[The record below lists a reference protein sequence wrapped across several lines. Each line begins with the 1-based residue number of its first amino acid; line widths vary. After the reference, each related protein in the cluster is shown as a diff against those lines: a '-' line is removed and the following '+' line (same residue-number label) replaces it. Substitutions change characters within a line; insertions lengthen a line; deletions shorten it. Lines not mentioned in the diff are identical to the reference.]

1 MKCFSK
7 YCSFKE
13 EIYPKEKEL
22 TIDLCVS
29 LNIFATENDTLIK
42 ECTSDTLISL
52 NKAGIKGACN
62 IIEDII
68 IKEAFKN
75 LKENLYEYFENAFR
89 IKKNLESVKNS
100 YKTDKILMILHNFR
114 SVVFVYNLCKGYCEI
129 LTVDTKG
136 YRTSLISVNELD
148 NEYRDYYI
156 LNESPLKG
164 KDIKDIKRKLDMTLN
179 TEELK
184 EIINYIL
191 ELKDDFYNEREEILW
206 QGIDNMVDLKNHI
219 ESIVYET
226 KHSEDA

>member
-52 NKAGIKGACN
+52 NKAGIKGTCN

-100 YKTDKILMILHNFR
+100 YKTDRILMILHNFR
-114 SVVFVYNLCKGYCEI
+114 SVVLIYNLCKGYCEI
-129 LTVDTKG
+129 LTIDKKG
-136 YRTSLISVNELD
+136 YSTTVISISELD
-148 NEYRDYYI
+148 SEYRDYFI
-156 LNESPLKG
+156 LDESSLKG

-179 TEELK
+179 TEELI
-184 EIINYIL
+184 EIINYII
-191 ELKDDFYNEREEILW
+191 ELKDDFYNEKEEILW
-206 QGIDNMVDLKNHI
+206 QGIDNMADLKDHI
-219 ESIVYET
+219 VNIVYET
-226 KHSEDA
+226 RKSEDE

>member
-29 LNIFATENDTLIK
+29 LNISDREDGILIK
-42 ECTSDTLISL
+42 ECNSDTSISL
-52 NKAGIKGACN
+52 NKTSINGACN
-62 IIEDII
+62 IIEDIL
-68 IKEAFKN
+68 IKKAFKDLRDN
-75 LKENLYEYFENAFR
+75 LCEYLENVFR
-89 IKKNLESVKNS
+89 IKTELEDVTNS
-100 YKTDKILMILHNFR
+100 YKTDRILMILHNFR

>member
-100 YKTDKILMILHNFR
+100 YKTDRILMILHNFR
-114 SVVFVYNLCKGYCEI
+114 SVVLIYNLCKGYCEI
-129 LTVDTKG
+129 LTIDKKG
-136 YRTSLISVNELD
+136 YSTTVISISELD
-148 NEYRDYYI
+148 SEYRDYYI

>member
-29 LNIFATENDTLIK
+29 LNISDREDGILIK

-100 YKTDKILMILHNFR
+100 YKTDRILMILHNFR
-114 SVVFVYNLCKGYCEI
+114 SVVLIYNLCKGYCEI
-129 LTVDTKG
+129 LTIDKKG
-136 YRTSLISVNELD
+136 YSTTVIS
-148 NEYRDYYI
+148 I
-156 LNESPLKG
+156 S
-164 KDIKDIKRKLDMTLN
+164 DID
-179 TEELK
+179 
-184 EIINYIL
+184 
-191 ELKDDFYNEREEILW
+191 
-206 QGIDNMVDLKNHI
+206 
-219 ESIVYET
+219 S
-226 KHSEDA
+226 